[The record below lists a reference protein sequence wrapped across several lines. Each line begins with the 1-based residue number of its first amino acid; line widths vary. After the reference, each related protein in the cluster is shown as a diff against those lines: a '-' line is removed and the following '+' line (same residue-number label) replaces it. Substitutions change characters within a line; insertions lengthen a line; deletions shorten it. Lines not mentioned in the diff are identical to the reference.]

1 VHCDDG
7 WHSVSGAVVEGIV
20 SLVAFFGNS
29 YPSDEGSGDL
39 NTSAVDIAHAMM
51 EKVSALS

>member
-1 VHCDDG
+1 
-7 WHSVSGAVVEGIV
+7 VSGAVVEGIV